1 MDYFSELL
9 ESYNKL
15 KKRTFK
21 LTYIAEQEEGQ
32 AFADL
37 QKILLTAPEGDYQP
51 MPSDQYP
58 GLSSFRYR
66 RSKDGGVTVAYARE
80 GQATVLDNTGNK
92 AQFNSKGKPNAAGDK
107 MWNRLYQALSG
118 KEPSK
123 GPQSKADDVAIQN
136 QQQQEADRLS
146 KLAQPGGAFE
156 ERGYNLQQISPA
168 LDSIDNSIRTV
179 KDICEKYDLNNQPK
193 YCKNPGVYLTG
204 ASKAGFAYKLSEGRV
219 LQVNPETGQKT
230 GEGEMEPGLLNS
242 VAQSHDALIDF
253 LGGRGDCD
261 TINQRVGFYKN
272 RMVIF
277 GSDTSEG
284 VTIMPNALQ
293 DDAISRVKNEC
304 GDDINLNEI
313 AEDNLSTNAVNAVKG
328 TFNELVLQLGVRLLA
343 AKDESSR
350 KEAFKE
356 VAAEINKR
364 RQFLTEYAESLSIKD
379 DVALGLD
386 DTFEQEVLIE
396 QAGIAQSNTAL
407 KNWFLKELSFQLN
420 FVRAVA
426 ADNVEPA
433 GREIKTG
440 GREDTNLIYN
450 DKTKA
455 ESAANKFGSKAI
467 KRDDGSFSVGIG
479 QKRIEKLKKVK
490 LGEINSTERMM
501 AIMTGEARND
511 SNIEPGFQK
520 KISFMQFGNDQTREE
535 AAVNYMQRLE
545 AKIERTTKSLKEFTT
560 YVGKDGKIKSEAPE
574 MRLKGIADRVKGI
587 LGYNALKDSA
597 LGKALFKGDKGYQD
611 FSDESTQQRAA
622 ELVAREA
629 RFKELKSAIESGD
642 QAAQDAAIKMALI
655 CGANA
660 NNMTQ
665 VFTDDSGETYAIPH
679 NKVFEEVC
687 KANSAG
693 NLDVRISGTTM
704 TMITP
709 DGLEIA
715 FNQEGTWGGGS
726 RRTRS
731 NTRISSDT
739 IKRLNTLTKKTQESA
754 LYKFLEGQMKL
765 LQEIL
770 NPSKIDQA
778 PL

>member
-1 MDYFSELL
+1 MDYLSELL
-9 ESYNKL
+9 ESYSKL

-21 LTYIAEQEEGQ
+21 LTYISEQDDSQ
-32 AFADL
+32 AFGVL
-37 QKILLTAPEGDYQP
+37 QQILQTAPEGDYQP
-51 MPSDQYP
+51 MPADEYP
-58 GLSSFRYR
+58 ALGSFDYR
-66 RSKDGGVTVAYARE
+66 KSKDGGVTVRRGRE
-80 GQATVLDNTGNK
+80 GQATVLDNTGQK
-92 AQFNSKGKPNAAGDK
+92 AKVNAKGKPNAAGDK
-107 MWNRLYQALSG
+107 MWERLYKAISG
-118 KEPSK
+118 EAPEPSA
-123 GPQSKADDVAIQN
+123 QETADSTVAGN
-136 QQQQEADRLS
+136 EQQKEAERLS

-156 ERGYNLQQISPA
+156 ERGYNLEQISPA

-179 KDICEKYDLNNQPK
+179 QSACDQYDPNSQPK

-204 ASKAGFAYKLSEGRV
+204 ASKAGFAYKLSAGKV
-219 LQVNPETGQKT
+219 VQVNPETGQKT

-242 VAQSHDALIDF
+242 VAESHDALMDF
-253 LGGRGDCD
+253 LGGEGDCD
-261 TINQRVGFYKN
+261 TISQKVGFYKS
-272 RMVIF
+272 RLVVF

-284 VTIMPNALQ
+284 VTITPNDLQ
-293 DDAISRVKNEC
+293 NDAVNKVKDKC
-304 GDDINLNEI
+304 GEAVNLSEI
-313 AEDNLSTNAVNAVKG
+313 AEDNLSTNAINAVKG

-343 AKDESSR
+343 AKDEASR

-356 VAAEINKR
+356 VAAEIDKR
-364 RQFLTEYAESLSIKD
+364 RQFLTEYAESLGVKD

-386 DTFEQEVLIE
+386 ETFEQEVLTQ

-407 KNWFLKELSFQLN
+407 KNWFLKELSFQLS
-420 FVRAVA
+420 FVRAA
-426 ADNVEPA
+426 GADNVEPA

-450 DKTKA
+450 DQARA
-455 ESAANKFGSKAI
+455 EAAANQFGSKAI
-467 KRDDGSFSVGIG
+467 KREDGTFSVGIG

-511 SNIEPGFQK
+511 ANIEPGFQK
-520 KISFMQFGNDQTREE
+520 KISSMQFGNNQAREN
-535 AAVNYMQRLE
+535 AAIDYMRALE
-545 AKIERTTKSLKEFTT
+545 AKIAKTTKPLTEFTT
-560 YVGKDGKIKSEAPE
+560 YVGQDGKIKSESPE
-574 MRLKGIADRVKGI
+574 TRLKGIAARVKGL

-622 ELVAREA
+622 EVVAREA
-629 RFKELKSAIESGD
+629 RFREMKTAIESGD
-642 QAAQDAAIKMALI
+642 QAAQDAAVKMALI

-687 KANSAG
+687 KANTAG

-715 FNQEGTWGGGS
+715 FNQEGTWGGGT

-731 NTRISSDT
+731 NTRISSDS
-739 IKRLNTLTKKTQESA
+739 IKRLNTLTKQTAEST
-754 LYKFLEGQMKL
+754 LHQFLEGQMKL

-770 NPSKIDQA
+770 NSSK
-778 PL
+778 